1 MSPGAS
7 VSPYLAITL
16 SIASGIEPRCSATLK
31 PCAIIRPWRSQN
43 ALDRSIVSFM
53 IDE

>member
-1 MSPGAS
+1 ML
-7 VSPYLAITL
+7 SPYLDSTPFM
-16 SIASGIEPRCSATLK
+16 ASGIDPRCSGRLK
-31 PCAIIRPWRSQN
+31 PCAIILPWRSQN